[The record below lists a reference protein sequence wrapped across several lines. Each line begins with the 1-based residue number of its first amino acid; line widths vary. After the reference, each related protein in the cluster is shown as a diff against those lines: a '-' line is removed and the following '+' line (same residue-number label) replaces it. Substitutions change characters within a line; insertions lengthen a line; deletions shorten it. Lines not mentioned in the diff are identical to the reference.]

1 MKWIY
6 RGSFYRRIQA
16 ALLLFLVIPLLCI
29 SGFSYIANRQA
40 NETNVRTGM
49 RGIIGI
55 LANDISKT
63 ANDVMFTAN
72 QFTQSK
78 NNGILDNL
86 RKLEHLQS
94 FDNFQHYQAY
104 TFLNDSA
111 ALHIGKLSLVH
122 VSAFYINQENYPII
136 GSIKREEI
144 ARLQTDERFR
154 HMTETEAA
162 SGIAQW
168 FRADKADGYAGV
180 FGEPYYYFSKK
191 SIYDPLRHEVLG
203 TLFIGIPES
212 YFSQLFEQ
220 SGGGIISLYNEDSQL
235 IAGVEESPP
244 RFDAVV
250 AKDWIRETVD
260 VPGTPWKLT
269 YDLPKNMISGELT
282 QRYSYLLMAVLI
294 VMFVFLFMSIVFAKG
309 LNRPIRKLMG
319 IVKQYGEGNTLIRY
333 AVNGQD
339 EISVLGRSINNM
351 LDNINS
357 LIKKVET
364 EQEEKR
370 TIELYALYSQI
381 QPHFLFNTL
390 NSIKC
395 NLALEGDRLHSQT
408 IDSLMSL
415 LRAHLR
421 VNEPLPLEDECK
433 LLAQYVSIMR
443 MRNRLDIGFT
453 VDLPEQFRE
462 IKVPRLLLQPLVE
475 NSIVHG
481 MKRVITNPQICIKVH
496 ESEEGITIHVMDNGK
511 GIGEEEAAAL
521 NEQLNSKTEVQG
533 DKGVGLF
540 NVMRRLKLSYGQH
553 ARFAVGPNVPEGFV
567 CTLVIPAAAEYS
579 GKEMQYAENN
589 ACG

>member
-1 MKWIY
+1 M
-6 RGSFYRRIQA
+6 
-16 ALLLFLVIPLLCI
+16 LFLVIPLLCI
-29 SGFSYIANRQA
+29 SGFSYMANRQA
-40 NETNVRTGM
+40 NELNVRASM

-63 ANDVMFTAN
+63 ANDIMFTAN
-72 QFTQSK
+72 QFSQSQ

-104 TFLNDSA
+104 TALNDSA

-144 ARLQTDERFR
+144 ARLQRDDRFR
-154 HMTETEAA
+154 HMTETEAS

-168 FRADKADGYAGV
+168 FRADQAGGYAGV

-191 SIYDPLRHEVLG
+191 SIYDPVRHEVLG

-220 SGGGIISLYNEDSQL
+220 SGGGVISLYGEDSQL
-235 IAGVEESPP
+235 IAGVEGSS
-244 RFDAVV
+244 AQLHAAV
-250 AKDWIRETVD
+250 AKDWIRESVD
-260 VPGTPWKLT
+260 VPGTPWRLT
-269 YDLPKNMISGELT
+269 YDLPKNFISGELT

-294 VMFVFLFMSIVFAKG
+294 VMFVFLFMSVVFAKG

-339 EISVLGRSINNM
+339 EISVLGRSINHM

-370 TIELYALYSQI
+370 TMELYALYSQI

-453 VDLPEQFRE
+453 VDLPEQYRSV
-462 IKVPRLLLQPLVE
+462 KVPRLLLQPLVE

-481 MKRVITNPQICIKVH
+481 MKRDIADPQICVQVS
-496 ESEEGITIHVMDNGK
+496 ESTEGISIRVIDNGK
-511 GIGEEEAAAL
+511 GIGEEEARAL
-521 NEQLNSKTEVQG
+521 NEQLNNTTEVQG
-533 DKGVGLF
+533 NKGVGLF
-540 NVMRRLKLSYGQH
+540 NVMRRLKLSFGEQ
-553 ARFAVGPNVPEGFV
+553 ARFTVGPNMSEGFV
-567 CTLVIPAAAEYS
+567 CTLHIPVVEEYA
-579 GKEMQYAENN
+579 GKEL
-589 ACG
+589 